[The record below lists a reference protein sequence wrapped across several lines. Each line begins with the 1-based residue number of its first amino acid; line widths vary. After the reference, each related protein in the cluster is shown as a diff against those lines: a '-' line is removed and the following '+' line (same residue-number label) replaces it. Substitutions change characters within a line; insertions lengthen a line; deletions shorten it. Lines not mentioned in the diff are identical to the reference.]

1 MKGTMH
7 DDIPHHMHNPFFTT
21 NVYTVSYILFI
32 DDLLNEAD
40 GFFQFIPR
48 DIELFLS
55 RIDKYLFRIL
65 IAQIRLV

>member
-21 NVYTVSYILFI
+21 NVYTATYILFI
-32 DDLLNEAD
+32 DDFLDDFD

-48 DIELFLS
+48 DIE
-55 RIDKYLFRIL
+55 RRQE
-65 IAQIRLV
+65 AQEAIGGEN